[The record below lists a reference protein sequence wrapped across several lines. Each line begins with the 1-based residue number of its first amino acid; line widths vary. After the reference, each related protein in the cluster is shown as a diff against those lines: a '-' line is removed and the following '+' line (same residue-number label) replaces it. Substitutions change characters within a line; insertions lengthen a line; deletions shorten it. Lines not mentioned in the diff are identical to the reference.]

1 MKKKLGD
8 LTIKEVKEIQ
18 EKICKGIKACSDCP
32 FSVCCIYTERVD
44 LDKEIEV
51 EE

>member
-8 LTIKEVKEIQ
+8 LTLKEAKEVQ
-18 EKICKGIKACSDCP
+18 EKICKGIIACSDCP
-32 FSVCCIYTERVD
+32 FVDCCIDTERID